1 MIRPNILV
9 NTSRPVDPNT
19 FAIMGAYQNDD
30 QITAVIIKIA
40 AKSKICILILWEIDD
55 ANRIMVDMV
64 PGPVVNGMAIGI
76 TAVEM
81 ICERLGLSI

>member
-1 MIRPNILV
+1 
-9 NTSRPVDPNT
+9 
-19 FAIMGAYQNDD
+19 MGAYLNDD

-76 TAVEM
+76 TADEM
-81 ICERLGLSI
+81 IFEKLGLST